1 LKRLLPAEIE
11 AKMDQNRVRLR
22 AIILGVTLGIIICT
36 LTPFNNAYLNA
47 TPLGGG
53 HFPLAAFFIF
63 FWLSVGIAALGR
75 IRFSANWLSG
85 RELIIVWILMV
96 IASGIAYTGLVRT
109 FFINLTAPYH
119 FASVGNRWAE
129 EIQPLLPRSWYPGDP
144 NSITLLYNGLEGGS
158 QLGWWQIVKQIPWTS
173 WLPPLLTWAGFV
185 LLCYWVMICL
195 VDIFSEQWI
204 TNEKMN
210 FPLLR
215 VPQLMEEALAEKRLF
230 RFFANRFLILGLLA
244 TFTLH
249 LINGLHFYFPSV
261 PQIPTLILAGPYFPK
276 HGLFSGFH
284 KLRIFIY
291 PAFIGFAFL
300 TSRQISFSFWFFF
313 LLGGLLYGLLGVL
326 GYNIPAAALGVT
338 FGPTLSRPEETQ
350 VIGAYGV
357 FFVFILWLARYH
369 LLDVTR
375 QCLFISKRK
384 KSDVQWISSRISG
397 WGFLLGISVLIFWS
411 LKFGMP
417 LKVALLL
424 LGAFFFIMLV
434 SSKVI
439 CQGGIPY
446 FTLSAAP
453 TDGLLS
459 FFGSRFFT
467 NLGLTMAAVM
477 QKMMFVDLRESMMPS
492 LVHGAKVGEGTRNR
506 RVIYTGIVL
515 AMIAGVAVS
524 FVVMLALCHK
534 YGIRG
539 LQMDWATR
547 TTLGVYEN
555 VQRLID
561 APGQPR
567 QWVLIFSAVGAG
579 IMLVLVILYQRFYW
593 WPIHPIGYLT
603 TYSSAMRILWFS
615 FVVGWLCNHLSLRY
629 GGVSLF
635 KKVRLFFIGLIIGD
649 FLMAGSWALVGLF
662 TFASY
667 QVLPT

>member
-1 LKRLLPAEIE
+1 MEE
-11 AKMDQNRVRLR
+11 NRVRLR
-22 AIILGVTLGIIICT
+22 AIILGVILGVIICA

-47 TPLGGG
+47 TPFGGG
-53 HFPLAAFFIF
+53 HFPLAPFFIF
-63 FWLSVGIAALGR
+63 FWLSIGIAALGR
-75 IRFSANWLSG
+75 FRFSANWLSG
-85 RELIIVWILMV
+85 RELFVVWILMV

-119 FASVGNRWAE
+119 FASVGNRWGE
-129 EIQPLLPRSWYPGDP
+129 VIQPLLPRDWYPREP
-144 NSITLLYNGLEGGS
+144 NSISLLYNGLEEGS
-158 QLGWWQIVKQIPWTS
+158 KMGWWQIVREIPWDS
-173 WLPPLLTWAGFV
+173 WLTPLLTWGGFV
-185 LLCYWVMICL
+185 LLCYWVMLCL

-215 VPQLMEEALAEKRLF
+215 VPQLMEEALDGKRLLS
-230 RFFANRFLILGLLA
+230 FFANRFMVLGLLVP
-244 TFTLH
+244 FILH

-284 KLRIFIY
+284 KLKIFIY

-300 TSRQISFSFWFFF
+300 TSRQISFSFWLFF

-326 GYNIPAAALGVT
+326 GYNIPTAALGVT
-338 FGPTLSRPEETQ
+338 FGPALSSPEETQ
-350 VIGAYGV
+350 VIGAYAV
-357 FFVFILWLARYH
+357 FFIFILWLARHH
-369 LLDVTR
+369 LLDVAR
-375 QCLFISKRK
+375 QCFFIGKRK
-384 KSDVQWISSRISG
+384 KSEVQWVSPKVSG
-397 WGFLLGISVLIFWS
+397 WGFWLGTAILIFWCR
-411 LKFGMP
+411 KFGMP
-417 LKVALLL
+417 LRVALLL

-446 FTLSAAP
+446 LTLSAAP

-467 NLGLTMAAVM
+467 NLGLIMAAVM
-477 QKMMFVDLRESMMPS
+477 QKVMFVDLRESMMPS
-492 LVHGAKVGEGTRNR
+492 LVHGAKVSEGIRNR
-506 RVIYTGIVL
+506 RMVYTGIIL
-515 AMIAGVAVS
+515 AAVTGVVVS
-524 FVVMLALCHK
+524 FVAMLALCYK

-539 LQMDWATR
+539 LQVDWATR

-555 VQRLID
+555 VQRLLEV
-561 APGQPR
+561 PGEPH
-567 QWVLIFSAVGAG
+567 QWVLIFSAIGAVV
-579 IMLVLVILYQRFYW
+579 MLILVILYQRLYW

-603 TYSSAMRILWFS
+603 AYSSAMRILWFS
-615 FVVGWLCNHLSLRY
+615 FMVGWLCNHLSLRY

-635 KKVRLFFIGLIIGD
+635 KKVRFFFIGLIIGD
-649 FLMAGSWALVGLF
+649 FLMAGFWALIGLF
-662 TFASY
+662 SFASY

>member
-1 LKRLLPAEIE
+1 
-11 AKMDQNRVRLR
+11 MDQNRVRLR
-22 AIILGVTLGIIICT
+22 AIILGIVLGIIICVI
-36 LTPFNNAYLNA
+36 TPFNNAYLNA

-53 HFPLAAFFIF
+53 HFPLAPFFVF
-63 FWLSVGIAALGR
+63 FWLSIGIAALGKF
-75 IRFSANWLSG
+75 RFSANWLSG
-85 RELIIVWILMV
+85 RELFVVWILMV

-119 FASVGNRWAE
+119 FATVGNRWGEA
-129 EIQPLLPRSWYPGDP
+129 IQPLLPRAWYPVDQ
-144 NSITLLYNGLEGGS
+144 NSISLLYNGLEGGS
-158 QLGWWQIVKQIPWTS
+158 QMGWWQIVRKIPWDC
-173 WLPPLLTWAGFV
+173 WLPPLLTWGGFV
-185 LLCYWVMICL
+185 LICYWVMLCL

-215 VPQLMEEALAEKRLF
+215 VPQLMEEALDEKRLF
-230 RFFANRFLILGLLA
+230 RFLTNRFLILGVLV

-284 KLRIFIY
+284 KLKIFIY

-313 LLGGLLYGLLGVL
+313 LVAGVLYGLLTVL

-338 FGPTLSRPEETQ
+338 FGPALSRPEETQ
-350 VIGAYGV
+350 VIGAYAV
-357 FFVFILWLARYH
+357 FFIFILWLARYH

-375 QCLFISKRK
+375 QCFFIGKRK
-384 KSDVQWISSRISG
+384 ESEVQWASPRVSG
-397 WGFLLGISVLIFWS
+397 WGFWLGTAILIFWC

-417 LKVALLL
+417 LRVALLV

-467 NLGLTMAAVM
+467 NVGLTMAAVM
-477 QKMMFVDLRESMMPS
+477 QKVMFVDLRESMMPS
-492 LVHGAKVGEGTRNR
+492 LVHGAKVSEGVRNR
-506 RVIYTGIVL
+506 RMIFAGIIL
-515 AMIAGVAVS
+515 AIVAGVVVS
-524 FVVMLALCHK
+524 FVAMLALCHK

-555 VQRLID
+555 VQRLLE
-561 APGQPR
+561 APGEPR
-567 QWVLIFSAVGAG
+567 EWVLIFSAVGAV

-603 TYSSAMRILWFS
+603 AYSSAMRILWFS
-615 FVVGWLCNHLSLRY
+615 FMVGWLCNHLSLRY

-635 KKVRLFFIGLIIGD
+635 KKVRFFFIGLIIGD
-649 FLMAGSWALVGLF
+649 FLMAGSWALIGLF

>member
-1 LKRLLPAEIE
+1 
-11 AKMDQNRVRLR
+11 M
-22 AIILGVTLGIIICT
+22 LGIIICA
-36 LTPFNNAYLNA
+36 LTPFNNSYLNA

-63 FWLSVGIAALGR
+63 FWLSIGIAGLGR
-75 IRFSANWLSG
+75 FRFSANWLSG
-85 RELIIVWILMV
+85 RELFVVWILMV

-129 EIQPLLPRSWYPGDP
+129 AIQPLLPRSWYPGDP
-144 NSITLLYNGLEGGS
+144 NSISLLYNGLEGGS
-158 QLGWWQIVKQIPWTS
+158 QMGWWQVVQKIPWGC

-185 LLCYWVMICL
+185 LLCYWVMLCL

-230 RFFANRFLILGLLA
+230 RFLANRFLILGLLA

-284 KLRIFIY
+284 KLKIFIY
-291 PAFIGFAFL
+291 PAFIGFAFV

-313 LLGGLLYGLLGVL
+313 FLGGLLYGLLGVL

-338 FGPTLSRPEETQ
+338 FGPALSRPEETQ
-350 VIGAYGV
+350 VIGAYAV
-357 FFVFILWLARYH
+357 FFIFILWLARYH
-369 LLDVTR
+369 LLDVAR
-375 QCLFISKRK
+375 QCLFIGKSKESEVR
-384 KSDVQWISSRISG
+384 WASSRISG
-397 WGFLLGISVLIFWS
+397 WGFWLGTSILIFWC

-434 SSKVI
+434 SSKVV

-467 NLGLTMAAVM
+467 SLGLAMAAVM
-477 QKMMFVDLRESMMPS
+477 QKVMFVDLRESMMPS
-492 LVHGAKVGEGTRNR
+492 LVHGAKVSEGIRNR
-506 RVIYTGIVL
+506 RIIFTGIIL
-515 AMIAGVAVS
+515 AVIAGVVVS
-524 FVVMLALCHK
+524 FVAMLALCHK

-555 VQRLID
+555 VQRLLD
-561 APGQPR
+561 APGEPR
-567 QWVLIFSAVGAG
+567 QWVLIFSAVGAV

-603 TYSSAMRILWFS
+603 AYSSAMRILWFS

-635 KKVRLFFIGLIIGD
+635 KKVRFFFIGLIIGD

>member
-1 LKRLLPAEIE
+1 
-11 AKMDQNRVRLR
+11 
-22 AIILGVTLGIIICT
+22 
-36 LTPFNNAYLNA
+36 
-47 TPLGGG
+47 
-53 HFPLAAFFIF
+53 LAAFFVF
-63 FWLSVGIAALGR
+63 FWLSIGIAALGR
-75 IRFSANWLSG
+75 FRFSANWLSG
-85 RELIIVWILMV
+85 RELFIVWILMV

-119 FASVGNRWAE
+119 FASVGNRWGE
-129 EIQPLLPRSWYPGDP
+129 VIQPLLPRAWYPGDS
-144 NSITLLYNGLEGGS
+144 NSISLLYNGLEGGS
-158 QLGWWQIVKQIPWTS
+158 QMGWWQVVWKIPWGC

-185 LLCYWVMICL
+185 LLCYWVMLCL

-204 TNEKMN
+204 ANEKMN

-230 RFFANRFLILGLLA
+230 RFLANRFLIVGLLA

-284 KLRIFIY
+284 KLKIFIY

-313 LLGGLLYGLLGVL
+313 LLAGLLYGLLGVL

-338 FGPTLSRPEETQ
+338 FGPALSRPEETQ
-350 VIGAYGV
+350 VIGAYAV
-357 FFVFILWLARYH
+357 FFIFILWLARYH
-369 LLDVTR
+369 LVDVAR
-375 QCLFISKRK
+375 QCFFIGKRK
-384 KSDVQWISSRISG
+384 ESKVEWASPRISG
-397 WGFLLGISVLIFWS
+397 WGFWLGTSILIFWC

-459 FFGSRFFT
+459 FFGSPFFS

-477 QKMMFVDLRESMMPS
+477 QKVMFVDLRESIMPS
-492 LVHGAKVGEGTRNR
+492 LVHGAKVGEGSRNR
-506 RVIYTGIVL
+506 RMIFIGIIL
-515 AMIAGVAVS
+515 AVIAGVVVS
-524 FVVMLALCHK
+524 FVAMLALCHK

-555 VQRLID
+555 VQRLLD
-561 APGQPR
+561 APGEPR
-567 QWVLIFSAVGAG
+567 QWVLIFSAVGAV

-603 TYSSAMRILWFS
+603 AYSSAMRILWFS
-615 FVVGWLCNHLSLRY
+615 FMVGWLCNHLSLRY

-635 KKVRLFFIGLIIGD
+635 KKVRFFFIGLIIGD
-649 FLMAGSWALVGLF
+649 FLMAGSWALIGLF

>member
-1 LKRLLPAEIE
+1 LIAEAE
-11 AKMDQNRVRLR
+11 AKMDQNRVRVR
-22 AIILGVTLGIIICT
+22 AIILGVMLGIIICA
-36 LTPFNNAYLNA
+36 LTPFNNSYLNA

-53 HFPLAAFFIF
+53 HFPLAAFFVF
-63 FWLSVGIAALGR
+63 FWLSIGIAALGR
-75 IRFSANWLSG
+75 FRFSANWLSG
-85 RELIIVWILMV
+85 RELFVVWILMV

-119 FASVGNRWAE
+119 FATVGNRWAE
-129 EIQPLLPRSWYPGDP
+129 AIQPLLPRAWYPGDP
-144 NSITLLYNGLEGGS
+144 DSIGLLYNGLEGGS
-158 QLGWWQIVKQIPWTS
+158 QMGWWQIVQKIPWRC
-173 WLPPLLTWAGFV
+173 WLPPLLTWGGFV
-185 LLCYWVMICL
+185 LLCYWVMLCL

-215 VPQLMEEALAEKRLF
+215 VPQLMEEALAEKRLL
-230 RFFANRFLILGLLA
+230 RLFANRFLIVGLLA

-249 LINGLHFYFPSV
+249 LMNGLHFYFPSV

-284 KLRIFIY
+284 KMKIFIY

-350 VIGAYGV
+350 VIGAYAV
-357 FFVFILWLARYH
+357 FFIFIVWLARYH
-369 LLDVTR
+369 LLEVTR
-375 QCLFISKRK
+375 QCFFIGKRK
-384 KSDVQWISSRISG
+384 ESDVHWASPRISG
-397 WGFLLGISVLIFWS
+397 WGFWLGTSLLVFWC

-446 FTLSAAP
+446 FTLAAAP

-459 FFGSRFFT
+459 FFGSRFLT
-467 NLGLTMAAVM
+467 NLGLAMAAVM
-477 QKMMFVDLRESMMPS
+477 QKVMFVDLRESLMPS
-492 LVHGAKVGEGTRNR
+492 LVHGAKVSEGIRNR
-506 RVIYTGIVL
+506 RMIFTGIIL
-515 AMIAGVAVS
+515 AVIAGVLIS
-524 FVVMLALCHK
+524 FVAMLALCHK

-555 VQRLID
+555 VQRLLD
-561 APGQPR
+561 APGEPR
-567 QWVLIFSAVGAG
+567 QWVLIFSAVGAAA
-579 IMLVLVILYQRFYW
+579 MLVLVILYQRFYW

-603 TYSSAMRILWFS
+603 AYSSAMRILWFS
-615 FVVGWLCNHLSLRY
+615 FMVGWLCNHLSLRY

-635 KKVRLFFIGLIIGD
+635 KKVRFFFIGLIIGD
-649 FLMAGSWALVGLF
+649 FLMAGSWALIGLF

>member
-1 LKRLLPAEIE
+1 
-11 AKMDQNRVRLR
+11 M
-22 AIILGVTLGIIICT
+22 
-36 LTPFNNAYLNA
+36 
-47 TPLGGG
+47 
-53 HFPLAAFFIF
+53 
-63 FWLSVGIAALGR
+63 
-75 IRFSANWLSG
+75 
-85 RELIIVWILMV
+85 
-96 IASGIAYTGLVRT
+96 
-109 FFINLTAPYH
+109 
-119 FASVGNRWAE
+119 
-129 EIQPLLPRSWYPGDP
+129 
-144 NSITLLYNGLEGGS
+144 
-158 QLGWWQIVKQIPWTS
+158 GWWQVVQKIPWGC

-185 LLCYWVMICL
+185 LLCYWVMLCL

-215 VPQLMEEALAEKRLF
+215 VPQLMQEALAEKRLF
-230 RFFANRFLILGLLA
+230 RFLANRFLILGLLA

-284 KLRIFIY
+284 KLKIFIY
-291 PAFIGFAFL
+291 PAFIGFAFV

-313 LLGGLLYGLLGVL
+313 IVSSLLYGLLGVL

-338 FGPTLSRPEETQ
+338 FGPALSRPEETQ
-350 VIGAYGV
+350 VIGAYAV
-357 FFVFILWLARYH
+357 FFIFILWLARYH

-375 QCLFISKRK
+375 QCFFIDKRK
-384 KSDVQWISSRISG
+384 ESEVRWASSRISG
-397 WGFLLGISVLIFWS
+397 WGFWLGTSLLVFWC

-417 LKVALLL
+417 LQVALLL

-434 SSKVI
+434 SSKVV

-459 FFGSRFFT
+459 FFGSSFFT

-477 QKMMFVDLRESMMPS
+477 QKVMFVDLRESMMPS
-492 LVHGAKVGEGTRNR
+492 LLHGAKVSEGIRNR
-506 RVIYTGIVL
+506 RIVFAGIIL
-515 AMIAGVAVS
+515 AIIAGLVVS
-524 FVVMLALCHK
+524 FVAMLALCHK

-547 TTLGVYEN
+547 TTLSVYEN
-555 VQRLID
+555 VQRLLD
-561 APGQPR
+561 APGEPR
-567 QWVLIFSAVGAG
+567 QWVLIFSAIGAV

-603 TYSSAMRILWFS
+603 AYSSAMRILWFS
-615 FVVGWLCNHLSLRY
+615 FMVGWLCNHLSLRY

-635 KKVRLFFIGLIIGD
+635 KKVRFFFIGLIIGD